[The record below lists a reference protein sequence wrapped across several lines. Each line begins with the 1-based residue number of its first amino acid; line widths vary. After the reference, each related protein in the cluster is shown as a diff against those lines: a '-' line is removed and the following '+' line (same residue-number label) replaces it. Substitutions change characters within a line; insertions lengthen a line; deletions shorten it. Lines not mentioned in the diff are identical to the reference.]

1 MVDFFAYL
9 TAILLFCVKIAFSCQ
24 LFFAYATSGTKCRMG
39 GEKGGVPPKIL
50 IGLGLSEVMGGFG
63 TYVNPQTHLY

>member
-1 MVDFFAYL
+1 MYVQCTYIL
-9 TAILLFCVKIAFSCQ
+9 TLVG
-24 LFFAYATSGTKCRMG
+24 TSTGDTRTKCRMG
-39 GEKGGVPPKIL
+39 GEKGGVPPQIL